1 MPLVQRSRAGT
12 TVLVRWDALREGAM
26 EGQIGVGEGL
36 GTRKESTY
44 AFLLV
49 PQRST

>member
-26 EGQIGVGEGL
+26 EGQIGGGGL